1 MKHVKSKWVMYRT
14 GYTPLPHP
22 LKKYLREPEKT
33 GAKMRLVQPDRYRR
47 RRLRPQA
54 VNRDP

>member
-1 MKHVKSKWVMYRT
+1 MYRT
-14 GYTPLPHP
+14 GYAPLPNP